1 MKRSANSKF
10 LRRIRIRGGE
20 FDASARAMHR
30 KAAVENVSI
39 ATIERKLMSTKTT
52 FKRIALVAVA
62 AVGLGML
69 SGVAANAAAAPLLS
83 ITTGYAGAG
92 TAAGTQVVGGQSS
105 VDITTYDSTT
115 TVAVSG
121 VGSVVSSTITGTTPA
136 ITYGTNTFSMP
147 AGRGTLLL
155 TSSVAGV
162 TTVSLTPIGTGGVPG
177 TAVTAT
183 VTWGANVVPTLN
195 HSTAYISTT
204 TTSPATADTASIA
217 TTAPASAAPT
227 ARLTVMQYSS
237 ADSATVLTTANTT
250 AVVASISG
258 AGSVSTYSNGTYTG
272 PSATVAAGGSANGE
286 SDFYVYSNGVAGVG
300 TITVSVNGVAVST
313 KTVVFAGTLASFSF
327 TPTKTVIGIGT
338 SDPVAV
344 AGLDSNGNAAT
355 LGTYYLSSSNTAVAQ
370 VPSSAAGIGSAGTA
384 TVTGIGVGTAVIT
397 VTNLATLPT
406 ITKTFTVTVGKTT
419 AKTVTM
425 TFDKSS
431 YAAGE
436 KMILTVTA
444 TGADGTAI
452 GDNAAFNA
460 FAAAVT
466 SNVALQGTLP
476 GTVAT
481 GILAGQVAIVGGV
494 GTFTLYAPLASGT
507 INLTGTEGTGTDNVI
522 ANGTTAAA
530 AITATADVSGDT
542 SATDAANAAT
552 DAANYAADA
561 ADAAT
566 TAAEE
571 ATAAAQAAQDSADA
585 ASAAVVAL
593 GLRVAVLYAATRT
606 QVLRLQALLVR
617 LIKKLHA

>member
-30 KAAVENVSI
+30 KAAVGNVSI

-69 SGVAANAAAAPLLS
+69 SGVAANAAAAPTAV

-105 VDITTYDSTT
+105 VTLTTADSTT

-147 AGRGTLLL
+147 AGSGTLLL

-162 TTVSLTPIGTGGVPG
+162 TTVTLTPIGTGGVPG

-183 VTWGANVVPTLN
+183 VTWGSAVVPTLN
-195 HSTAYISTT
+195 HSTAFLGATA
-204 TTSPATADTASIA
+204 PATADATIA
-217 TTAPASAAPT
+217 IPSAASATPVGA
-227 ARLTVMQYSS
+227 LTVTQYSTS
-237 ADSATVLTTANTT
+237 DTSTPLLTANTT

-258 AGSVSTYSNGTYTG
+258 AGSVSTLGNGTLTG
-272 PSATVAAGGSANGE
+272 PSATYAAGGSTGGV
-286 SDFYVYSNGVAGVG
+286 SQFYVYSNGVAGVG
-300 TITVSVNGVAVST
+300 TISVSVNGVVVST
-313 KTVVFAGTLASFSF
+313 KTVTFYGSLASYKVGIPSN
-327 TPTKTVIGIGT
+327 TVIGVGAQGT
-338 SDPVAV
+338 VVIS
-344 AGLDSNGNAAT
+344 GLDSNGNAAT
-355 LGTYYLSSSNTAVAQ
+355 LGGIYVTSGTPAVAS
-370 VPSSAAGIGSAGTA
+370 VATSNGTI
-384 TVTGIGVGTAVIT
+384 TITGVAVGTSVIT
-397 VTNLATLPT
+397 VANAATAPT
-406 ITKTFTVTVGKTT
+406 ISATFTVTVGKAT

-425 TFDKSS
+425 AFDKSS

-452 GDNAAFNA
+452 GDNATFGAFGTGG
-460 FAAAVT
+460 VS
-466 SNVALQGTLP
+466 SNVGLQGTLP
-476 GTVAT
+476 GAT
-481 GILAGQVAIVGGV
+481 VAIVGGV
-494 GTFTLYAPLASGT
+494 ATYTLYAPLATGT
-507 INLTGTEGTGTDNVI
+507 INLTAVEGAGTDNVS
-522 ANGTTAAA
+522 AGGTAA
-530 AITATADVSGDT
+530 AITATADVTGDT